1 MAKKAKILLVDD
13 DNDFIESTK
22 MVLEKAP
29 YDVIIAREGDE
40 GLRKARAENPDL
52 VLLDWELPGC
62 SRKNRLAALG
72 TPGNR
77 RPKVIVLS
85 THDEVKMQSL
95 EAGADAF
102 VSKGD
107 SPLKLL
113 DAIQAVTKV

>member
-1 MAKKAKILLVDD
+1 MLITETTEHEVIAEVKDWETL
-13 DNDFIESTK
+13 IEEI
-22 MVLEKAP
+22 EKT
-29 YDVIIAREGDE
+29 R
-40 GLRKARAENPDL
+40 PDL

-62 SRKNRLAALG
+62 SRVNCITVLRN
-72 TPGNR
+72 PDNQ
-77 RPKVIVLS
+77 PKIIVLS

-113 DAIQAVTKV
+113 EAIQAVTKD